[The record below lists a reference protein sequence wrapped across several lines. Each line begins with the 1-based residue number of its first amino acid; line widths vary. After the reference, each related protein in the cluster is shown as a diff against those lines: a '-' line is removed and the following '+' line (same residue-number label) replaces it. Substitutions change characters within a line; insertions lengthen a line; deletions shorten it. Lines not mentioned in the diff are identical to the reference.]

1 MFIGRTD
8 AEDETAVLWPLDAK
22 NRLLGKDPDAGQDWR
37 QEEKGTTG
45 DEMVGWHHWL
55 DGHEFEQAPGVG
67 DGQGNL
73 ACCSP
78 RGCRVR
84 QDWVTELNPF
94 HQFDFSYYISVSP
107 SFFYFYKNQFS
118 DELPLHYGF
127 YFSISLL
134 VLFRLFY
141 WLFWG
146 RFLKFEFIFWYI
158 HFLLNL
164 FIFKWNND
172 EYF

>member
-8 AEDETAVLWPLDAK
+8 AEGETAVLWPLDTK
-22 NRLLGKDPDAGQDWR
+22 NWLLGKDPDAGQDWR
-37 QEEKGTTG
+37 QEEKGMTE
-45 DEMVGWHHWL
+45 DEMVGWHHRL
-55 DGHEFEQAPGVG
+55 DGHEFEQALGVG
-67 DGQGNL
+67 DGQGGL

-78 RGCRVR
+78 WGCIVG
-84 QDWVTELNPF
+84 QDSDWTEPNPF
-94 HQFDFSYYISVSP
+94 HQFDFSYYISISP
-107 SFFYFYKNQFS
+107 SFFFFNFCKNQFF

-146 RFLKFEFIFWYI
+146 WFLNFEFIFYT
-158 HFLLNL
+158 
-164 FIFKWNND
+164 FIF
-172 EYF
+172 Y

>member
-8 AEDETAVLWPLDAK
+8 ADNETAVLWPLDAK
-22 NRLLGKDPDAGQDWR
+22 NWLLGKDPDAGQDWR
-37 QEEKGTTG
+37 QEEKGTTE
-45 DEMVGWHHWL
+45 DETVGWHHRL
-55 DGHEFEQAPGVG
+55 DGHEFEQAPGGG

-84 QDWVTELNPF
+84 QDWVTALNPF
-94 HQFDFSYYISVSP
+94 HQFDFSYPISISP
-107 SFFYFYKNQFS
+107 SFFFYFCKNQFF

-146 RFLKFEFIFWYI
+146 WFLKFEFIFWYI
-158 HFLLNL
+158 HFLLNYL
-164 FIFKWNND
+164 
-172 EYF
+172 